1 MILSSSNASWI
12 KVGLILGALAA
23 ALVGW
28 AWLGGYFYL
37 SLAGLDG
44 SDATPL
50 TLYQYWYYY
59 GDNQKTRVFL
69 YLAAIGGLLPIGL
82 PLLVFFSPR
91 RRKLYGEASWASGR
105 DLKEA
110 GLFAPDGIIVGQTS
124 GFLGLGKR
132 YLTLGGALHV
142 LMAAPTRS
150 GKGVSIVIPN
160 LLTWKD
166 SAIVLDLKR
175 ENWDITAGFRAAH
188 GQKCFLLNMAPRDFK
203 THRWNPLY
211 YISDNPAFRINDI
224 QKIGQMLFPKV
235 EGEAPIWQASA
246 RSLWLGLVLYLL
258 ETAELPVTLGE
269 TLRQLTMGDERLAEI
284 IEQRQKSKQPL
295 SDECYLALKEYLD
308 TPEKTRGSVRKGFT
322 AALELFYNPV
332 IDAATSGNDF
342 DLRNIRRERTSIYVA
357 ISPDDLD
364 RLAPLV
370 NLFFQQVV
378 DLNTRELPE
387 QNPELKYQ
395 CLLLPDEFTAMGKVG
410 ILAKGISYIAG
421 YGLRMLPI
429 IQSPSQ
435 LREVYGADT
444 AETFIE
450 NHALRIIYAPKNIR
464 VAKEISDT
472 LGTTTVKNWSR
483 SRTLVGKAHRSI
495 NTSEHSRPLLLP
507 QEVMQIGDKSAI
519 LLMEYCPPI
528 KCRRIIWYKDP
539 LFRERG
545 NGRDGVRWA
554 SPEVPEID
562 PARRAKGKVHFAPSR
577 LTQTSKKVVERPI
590 TAEDI
595 ERIDEMDLENFSCD
609 FSQIEIPTGEIT
621 NEAMDGLVNQFFNQ
635 LATA

>member
-1 MILSSSNASWI
+1 MILNSSSASWI
-12 KVGLILGALAA
+12 KPVLFLGALAV
-23 ALVGW
+23 ALVAW
-28 AWLGGYFYL
+28 AWASGFFLL
-37 SLAGLDG
+37 ELIRLDG
-44 SDATPL
+44 KDATPL

-59 GDNQKTRVFL
+59 ADVKKIRAMLCLSMV
-69 YLAAIGGLLPIGL
+69 GGLVPVVLI
-82 PLLVFFSPR
+82 LLAVFSPR
-91 RRKLYGEASWASGR
+91 RRKLFGDAKWATMKDIR
-105 DLKEA
+105 DA
-110 GLFAPDGIIVGQTS
+110 GLLSREGIIVGQIT
-124 GFLGLGKR
+124 GLFSRR
-132 YLTLGGALHV
+132 YLTLGDNLHV

-150 GKGVSIVIPN
+150 GKGVSVVVPN
-160 LLTWKD
+160 LLAWKD

-188 GQKCFLLNMAPRDFK
+188 GQKCYLLNLAPRDLR

-211 YISDNPAFRINDI
+211 YVSDNPAFRINDI
-224 QKIGQMLFPKV
+224 QKIGQMLFPKI

-246 RSLWLGLVLYLL
+246 RSLWLGMVLYLL
-258 ETAELPVTLGE
+258 ETPELPVTLGE
-269 TLRQLTMGDERLAEI
+269 TLRQLAMGDKRLSDI
-284 IEQRQKSKQPL
+284 LDNRQKSKNPL
-295 SDECYLALKEYLD
+295 TKECYLALKEYLD

-332 IDAATSGNDF
+332 IDAATTGNDF
-342 DLRNIRRERTSIYVA
+342 DLREIRKERMSIYVA

-370 NLFFQQVV
+370 NLFFQQVL

-395 CLLLPDEFTAMGKVG
+395 CLLLADEFTAMGKVG

-435 LREVYGADT
+435 LRDVYGADT

-450 NHALRIIYAPKNIR
+450 NHALRIIFPPKNIK

-472 LGTTTVKNWSR
+472 LGTTTVKNKTRSR
-483 SRTLVGKAHRSI
+483 SLVGRPSRSV
-495 NTSEHSRPLLLP
+495 NVSDHSRPLLLP
-507 QEVMQIGDKSAI
+507 QEVMQIGRNSAI
-519 LLMEYCPPI
+519 LISEYCPPV

-539 LFRERG
+539 VFRQRG
-545 NGRDGVRWA
+545 NGRDGVHWP
-554 SPEVPEID
+554 SPKVPLID
-562 PARRAKGKVHFAPSR
+562 PSRITTGKIQFTPSSLAAARLP
-577 LTQTSKKVVERPI
+577 VERPI

-595 ERIDEMDLENFSCD
+595 GRIDEIDLDRFSCD
-609 FSQIEIPTGEIT
+609 FSDIEIPKEEISD
-621 NEAMDGLVNQFFNQ
+621 EAMDGIVNQFF
-635 LATA
+635 AKFAA